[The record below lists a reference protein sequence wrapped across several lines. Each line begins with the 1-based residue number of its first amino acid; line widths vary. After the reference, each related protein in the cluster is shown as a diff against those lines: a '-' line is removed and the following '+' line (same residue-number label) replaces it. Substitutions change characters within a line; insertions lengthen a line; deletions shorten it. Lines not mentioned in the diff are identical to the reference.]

1 MYKLFTD
8 GGARGNPGPSA
19 IGAYIFDKNDKLITF
34 DGKFLGKATNNEAEY
49 KALILG
55 LETANKE
62 GIKEIDCYL
71 DSELVVKQLNGQYKV
86 KQEHLAKLKE
96 QVQDLVFL
104 FEKIAIHHV
113 PREENKHADRMV
125 NVILDAVELKS

>member
-1 MYKLFTD
+1 MHKLFTD
-8 GGARGNPGPSA
+8 GGARGNPGPA
-19 IGAYIFDKNDKLITF
+19 ATGVFIFDEKDALITF
-34 DGKFLGKATNNEAEY
+34 EGEYLGKATNNEAEY

-55 LETANKE
+55 LENANKF

-71 DSELVVKQLNGQYKV
+71 DSELVVKQLNGEYKV
-86 KQEHLAKLKE
+86 KQEHLKILKE

-113 PREENKHADRMV
+113 PREENKHADKMV
-125 NVILDAVELKS
+125 NIILDSIST